1 MKNLVLTGGGS
12 AGHAVPCAALIPD
25 LSERFNLGYIG
36 TDGIE
41 KKIIAPFR
49 IPYCTIACPKFI
61 RGFSLKNLSIPA
73 RFLKSVK
80 AAKRG
85 LKALGADAVFSK
97 GGYVA
102 LPVVFAAKKLGIPV
116 ISHES
121 DLTPGLAN
129 RLISGKCREV
139 LTSFPETAKRLKN
152 GKYSGAPIRG
162 ELFSADRKAAREKY
176 GFSDAKP
183 VLLVFGGGS
192 GSRAINEALRKDLFR
207 LTDKYQIL
215 HICGHGNMRESNANG
230 YVQREYEND
239 MPSAYA
245 AADIVL
251 SRAGSN
257 TVFELLALKKPALLV
272 PLENRRSRGDQ
283 VKNALYFQER
293 GLCRVLR
300 EADLTPHSLET
311 ELGRTAA
318 DDALKENL
326 RSSDFKS
333 GNEKI
338 VNEILSLF
346 PQ

>member
-41 KKIIAPFR
+41 KKIIAPFC

-121 DLTPGLAN
+121 DLTLGLAN

-192 GSRAINEALRKDLFR
+192 GSRAINEALRKNLSAPSSALILKDLHRR
-207 LTDKYQIL
+207 LNIQ
-215 HICGHGNMRESNANG
+215 EAND
-230 YVQREYEND
+230 RK
-239 MPSAYA
+239 
-245 AADIVL
+245 L
-251 SRAGSN
+251 
-257 TVFELLALKKPALLV
+257 
-272 PLENRRSRGDQ
+272 NRPYTR
-283 VKNALYFQER
+283 
-293 GLCRVLR
+293 
-300 EADLTPHSLET
+300 
-311 ELGRTAA
+311 
-318 DDALKENL
+318 DDALRLLGLHTGIDDNAPKIDEHLTLLDNFSARNPDLPYLPELIGKL
-326 RSSDFKS
+326 RTA
-333 GNEKI
+333 
-338 VNEILSLF
+338 LSRK
-346 PQ
+346 